1 MEAFIIFSMTQR
13 FSVLRERER
22 QKEMTAFSALF
33 TARLN
38 NKRSEC
44 ANINVKIDD
53 GMGTPVNH
61 HFVWNSRKKTDP
73 TKKFQPAGLS
83 QQTFLKHFAA

>member
-1 MEAFIIFSMTQR
+1 MEAFIIFTMTQR
-13 FSVLRERER
+13 FSVLREREWE
-22 QKEMTAFSALF
+22 KEMKAFSALF

-38 NKRSEC
+38 NKQSEC